1 MFTCLTSNMSIV
13 GCKWIFKTKLKVN
26 DIINQYKAHMVVKS
40 YSHVVKIDYQFK
52 LSHDWL
58 KWPPLRL

>member
-26 DIINQYKAHMVVKS
+26 GTINQYKAHMVLKG
-40 YSHVVKIDYQFK
+40 YSQVVKIDYQFK
-52 LSHDWL
+52 LSHH
-58 KWPPLRL
+58 

>member
-1 MFTCLTSNMSIV
+1 MSIF

-26 DIINQYKAHMVVKS
+26 GTINLYIAHTVVKG
-40 YSHVVKIDYQFK
+40 YSQVIKIDYQFK
-52 LSHDWL
+52 LSCHWL